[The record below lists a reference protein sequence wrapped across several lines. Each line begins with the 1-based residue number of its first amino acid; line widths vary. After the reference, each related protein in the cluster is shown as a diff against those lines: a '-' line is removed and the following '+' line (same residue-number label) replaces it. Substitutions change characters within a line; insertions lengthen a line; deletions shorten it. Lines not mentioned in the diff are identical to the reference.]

1 MSTQH
6 IDIARW
12 ISDNWVWVLI
22 LIWVFGGGIA
32 EWVHVQA
39 RRHRKAV
46 ERRRQYRLRMAYAR
60 HGMPYIQAG
69 GQITGIASTG
79 HGTVNVQGAT
89 QPGDDLALPA
99 AVIPAPPGARPLHGV
114 PGACRHERIVPVIT
128 DGGEVRK
135 WICANWTRG
144 CAAEFP
150 PEIAVYEGD
159 LGEPAEGS

>member
-6 IDIARW
+6 IDLARW
-12 ISDNWVWVLI
+12 WSDNWLWVLI
-22 LIWVFGGGIA
+22 LFWVFGGGVA
-32 EWVHVQA
+32 EWIRVQA

-46 ERRRQYRLRMAYAR
+46 ERRRQYRVQLAYAR
-60 HGMPYIQAG
+60 HGMPYQAPRATETAQRDG
-69 GQITGIASTG
+69 GY
-79 HGTVNVQGAT
+79 
-89 QPGDDLALPA
+89 DMALPA
-99 AVIPAPPGARPLHGV
+99 AVIPAPPGALPVRGV
-114 PGACRHERIVPVIT
+114 PGQCRHERIIPVIT

-159 LGEPAEGS
+159 LDEPEDSHD